1 MVNTVLELQK
11 LAHDTDGKGPAVDAT
26 ITTTWTVT
34 TTSGFV
40 SSVSNH
46 C

>member
-1 MVNTVLELQK
+1 MDKVLELQK
-11 LAHDTDGKGPAVDAT
+11 LSYDLEGKDQAMEGT

-34 TTSGFV
+34 TTSVWV

>member
-1 MVNTVLELQK
+1 MDKVLELQK
-11 LAHDTDGKGPAVDAT
+11 LSYDSEGKGQAMEGT

-34 TTSGFV
+34 TTTGFI